1 MAEKKKAA
9 TKKKAAKPSG
19 VSFEDRYGQSNNH
32 AIMVDLDKR
41 LSALE
46 KKAK

>member
-1 MAEKKKAA
+1 MAEKKNAA
-9 TKKKAAKPSG
+9 TKKGSAKSSG
-19 VSFEDRYGQSNNH
+19 VSFDDRYGESTKH
-32 AIMVDLDKR
+32 SILIDMDKR